1 MAARKRWLVG
11 ACSLFQQTPASRVHC
26 PFGRF
31 LTAQAVAKLGSMT
44 TPDPHPFKGR
54 VLAVDDCAATRE
66 LMRASIEHY
75 GHSVQAVDSG
85 WAALAAAGEG
95 GFDAVVL
102 DVEMPGMDGMAVGR
116 ALRSDPRTC
125 SAKIAMHSSVDESAV
140 RAVFDQYDAFVPKA
154 GSPRDLGARVDGLL
168 RKRQG

>member
-1 MAARKRWLVG
+1 MTARSHRLTW
-11 ACSLFQQTPASRVHC
+11 ACSLFQHTPSTGVQG
-26 PFGRF
+26 PFACF
-31 LTAQAVAKLGSMT
+31 SKTEAVAKLASMT
-44 TPDPHPFKGR
+44 IPTLHPFKCR
-54 VLAVDDCAATRE
+54 VLAVDDCATTRE
-66 LMRASIEHY
+66 LMRASIECY

-125 SAKIAMHSSVDESAV
+125 GAKIAMHSSVDESAV

-154 GSPRDLGARVDGLL
+154 GNPRDLGARVDGLL
-168 RKRQG
+168 RQRQA